1 MFCKYNV
8 QMIHVRAAAILSFFL
23 IIQLLAGCSSGTSN
37 PANSA
42 NASNSSP
49 AASNSAKT
57 NVEELG
63 VLINMPFEAED
74 VVWKDFPEQKK
85 VVAVLRFSPADA
97 YKLVQ
102 NAEKF
107 RKPNS
112 VTVGSEN
119 WFPPELIAQ
128 SDLSGNNTLKGTSY
142 AANEFFQPPYNE
154 GQITRIEG
162 SDYFVLEVAAK

>member
-1 MFCKYNV
+1 MNL
-8 QMIHVRAAAILSFFL
+8 VRTAVILSLFL
-23 IIQLLAGCSSGTSN
+23 TIQLFAACGEDSTSN
-37 PANSA
+37 STNTPANS
-42 NASNSSP
+42 SS

-63 VLINMPFEAED
+63 VLVSMPYEAED

-85 VVAVLRFSPADA
+85 VVAVLRFSSSDA
-97 YKLVQ
+97 NKLVQ

-107 RKPNS
+107 RKPNA
-112 VTVGSEN
+112 VTLGSEN

-128 SDLSGNNTLKGTSY
+128 SDVSGNNTLKGTSY

-154 GQITRIEG
+154 GQITRIDG
-162 SDYFVLEVAAK
+162 SDYFVLEVSAR